1 MTQLS
6 FRYHLQIDCD
16 APINNHRFT
25 LRCTP
30 GSDERQ
36 TITNL
41 ERFITP
47 KESLSE
53 SIDAFGNIIVYGH
66 APSPHQHF
74 EADVTGDAMV
84 GLCDSV
90 AQINPYR
97 ENIFRYATPL
107 TKADDAISA
116 LAETL
121 RSDVRN
127 NYDQALYVM
136 EAVGK
141 HMDYVQGVTFVNT
154 TAAEAFALGQGVCQD
169 YSHIMLSILRA
180 QGIKARYV
188 VGMLMGEGLS
198 HAWVE
203 VEHQGRW
210 YAFDPTNQLIV
221 KDKHIK
227 ISHGR
232 DYTDCM
238 INKGCFYGFA
248 NQIQTVSVI
257 VEEKSSTIN

>member
-1 MTQLS
+1 MSQLS

-25 LRCTP
+25 LRCIP

-36 TITNL
+36 IITNL
-41 ERFITP
+41 NRVITP
-47 KESLSE
+47 AESLSE
-53 SIDAFGNIIVYGH
+53 SMDSFGNITVYGN

-74 EADVTGDAMV
+74 EADITGEAEV
-84 GLCDSV
+84 GLSDSV
-90 AQINPYR
+90 PEIEVYR
-97 ENIFRYATPL
+97 ENIFRYPTAL
-107 TKADDAISA
+107 TRADEAMMTMAGA
-116 LAETL
+116 LKVEHA
-121 RSDVRN
+121 N

-141 HMDYVQGVTFVNT
+141 HMDYVQGVTNVST
-154 TAAEAFALGQGVCQD
+154 TAAQAFAMGQGVCQD
-169 YSHIMLSILRA
+169 YSHIMLAILRA

-188 VGMLMGEGLS
+188 VGMLLGEGLS

-221 KDKHIK
+221 ADKHIK

-248 NQIQTVSVI
+248 SQIQTVSVI
-257 VEEKSSTIN
+257 VEEKNI